1 MTMGKLDDTF
11 ISYASSVLTKNNQ
24 GMSREDIIEHCNAY
38 ALNFNVTIPITS
50 PDVGNFASAVLNR
63 YTALYKNLSAFNGQQ
78 QFDIIRDLCDLPQF
92 EKDDNVQGVKKKM
105 IKQFARFALAPLFLE
120 KFPLTDWERVDQALD
135 DMIVQVDSATTA
147 EAFMAIGALGR
158 DVLTIIARQVFDA
171 DKHPT
176 LDGIKV
182 GPELVAE
189 PEVVVTDEAA
199 ATEGEV
205 VEELEITENLAAIEA
220 VEEQDEDAEKHPVL
234 VDEAV
239 ALEANRMLEAYL
251 KAELTDGAE
260 MAMGFVNKAVDLAHK
275 LTQHQN
281 ATRREA
287 SICLIATTA
296 VASLIKT
303 IEETAKQPEPEVVVE
318 EAAATET
325 SKK

>member
-50 PDVGNFASAVLNR
+50 PDVGDFASAVLNR
-63 YTALYKNLSAFNGQQ
+63 YTALYKNLTAFNGQQ

-92 EKDDNVQGVKKKM
+92 EKDDKVQGVKKKM
-105 IKQFARFALAPLFLE
+105 FKQYARFALAPLFLE
-120 KFPLTDWERVDQALD
+120 KFPPTDWERVDQALD
-135 DMIVQVDSATTA
+135 DMIMQVDSATTA

-158 DVLTIIARQVFDA
+158 DVLTIIARHVFDA

-182 GPELVAE
+182 GPELVVE
-189 PEVVVTDEAA
+189 PEAVVADEAA
-199 ATEGEV
+199 ATEGEG
-205 VEELEITENLAAIEA
+205 VEELEITENLAAVEA
-220 VEEQDEDAEKHPVL
+220 VEKHPVL
-234 VDEAV
+234 VDEAG

-260 MAMGFVNKAVDLAHK
+260 MAMDFVNKAVDLAHK

-303 IEETAKQPEPEVVVE
+303 IEETAKQPEPELVVE
-318 EAAATET
+318 EAPAPET
-325 SKK
+325 KTKTK